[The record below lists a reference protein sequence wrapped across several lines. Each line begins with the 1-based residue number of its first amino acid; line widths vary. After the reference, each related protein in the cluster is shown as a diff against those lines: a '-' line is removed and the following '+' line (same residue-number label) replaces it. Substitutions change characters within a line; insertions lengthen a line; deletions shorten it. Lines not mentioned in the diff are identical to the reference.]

1 MGDLAIAVAKKTGDY
16 SVLSHADICVV
27 ALTYELDLQEKEK
40 SEDLQVSCLSPF
52 LLWRVYAELRSG
64 RTGSRSRGSN

>member
-1 MGDLAIAVAKKTGDY
+1 MDDLAIAVAKKTGDY

-40 SEDLQVSCLSPF
+40 SEDLQVSRLA
-52 LLWRVYAELRSG
+52 LLALEGLC
-64 RTGSRSRGSN
+64 